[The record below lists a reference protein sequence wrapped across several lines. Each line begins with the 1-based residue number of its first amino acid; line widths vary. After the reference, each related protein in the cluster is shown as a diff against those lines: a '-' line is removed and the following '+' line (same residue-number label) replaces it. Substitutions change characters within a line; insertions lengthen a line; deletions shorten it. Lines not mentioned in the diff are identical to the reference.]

1 MGKESHRFTFSRNTD
16 RNYKSSSD
24 SEDYQI
30 NDNEQS
36 DTEPDLTLDEIF
48 AFSKRLKKYAIVK
61 DDNFLGVVQ
70 DLNSKSETAILQ
82 VFEKEAGI
90 RCRLFFK
97 YESCE
102 IRQL

>member
-1 MGKESHRFTFSRNTD
+1 MGKEFHRITFSRNTD

-61 DDNFLGVVQ
+61 DDNSNDVIPKK
-70 DLNSKSETAILQ
+70 KSQ
-82 VFEKEAGI
+82 K
-90 RCRLFFK
+90 
-97 YESCE
+97 
-102 IRQL
+102 Q